1 MIFSSSVSGGNVLT
15 VVVHLSWM
23 NAEEA
28 LDSVFT
34 NICCQHWQVNK
45 ALTHTLHYSTMKI
58 KQKSFSHFSSSF
70 CEGSP
75 STWAC
80 AHMRTHGWK
89 SVAMQPRQPLNVVR
103 LRTQMCPQYTLGVFK
118 CVLRAVHLW
127 LDHSG
132 SLIPSLSNAVTP
144 LRSNCICK
152 TESSFF
158 NNLTFRREGII
169 LRVPALSLMHHISH
183 SYEMFPL

>member
-1 MIFSSSVSGGNVLT
+1 MLAGKTCFWHSWQGNSLMQNLYRAVL
-15 VVVHLSWM
+15 
-23 NAEEA
+23 
-28 LDSVFT
+28 
-34 NICCQHWQVNK
+34 Q
-45 ALTHTLHYSTMKI
+45 
-58 KQKSFSHFSSSF
+58 SFSKFLL
-70 CEGSP
+70 
-75 STWAC
+75 TTILTTVRYV
-80 AHMRTHGWK
+80 RTHCLK
-89 SVAMQPRQPLNVVR
+89 DVVTHMQPRQPLNVVR